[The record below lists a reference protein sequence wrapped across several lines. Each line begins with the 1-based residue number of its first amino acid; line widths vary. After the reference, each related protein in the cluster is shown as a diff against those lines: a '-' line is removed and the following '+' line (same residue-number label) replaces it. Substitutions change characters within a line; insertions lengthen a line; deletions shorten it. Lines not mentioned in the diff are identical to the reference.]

1 MIGQSFRNLLLKC
14 MKNTRENTK
23 MTPSILA
30 KKTADVKMDII
41 AGALKSNYSLIA
53 SMIEKFTLLF

>member
-1 MIGQSFRNLLLKC
+1 